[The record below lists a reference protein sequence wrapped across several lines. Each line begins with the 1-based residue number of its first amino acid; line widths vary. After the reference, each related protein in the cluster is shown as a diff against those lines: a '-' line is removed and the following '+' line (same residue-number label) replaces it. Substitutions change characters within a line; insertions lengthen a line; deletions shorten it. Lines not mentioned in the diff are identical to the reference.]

1 MGTVLNNCTILE
13 AMFREMEHKTCGVCR
28 GKIVFASRD
37 QSREVLGAAAYCNH
51 CKSFV
56 EQYNSSLR
64 LDMTVYQ
71 DDDIVRHVSAFDK
84 SLEPFLGCSMK
95 RLIELARK
103 HPNLLG
109 ELEEKLQG
117 LRCHLIL
124 KKKQKNMGLPVVD
137 GIIPAEAYWDPHLD
151 SSSSPNA

>member
-95 RLIELARK
+95 RLIEVKTYLS
-103 HPNLLG
+103 
-109 ELEEKLQG
+109 
-117 LRCHLIL
+117 LI
-124 KKKQKNMGLPVVD
+124 
-137 GIIPAEAYWDPHLD
+137 A
-151 SSSSPNA
+151 